1 MIYIVDLAAVLAVA
15 AGSSRTLGA
24 HVFRC
29 GWPALYLGHVRPVW
43 GGMRCQ
49 QPGAECAVMHVQ
61 ELRGP
66 TLPSGLPGKG
76 EHSSRATKWHAA
88 ASIFAAV
95 WAYMP
100 LIGVSACS
108 DEPPTAHGHFHA
120 VGEGPGPAS
129 RAWVPSIHQY
139 STTMP

>member
-76 EHSSRATKWHAA
+76 DTAVVQKNGMLLQ
-88 ASIFAAV
+88 AS
-95 WAYMP
+95 
-100 LIGVSACS
+100 LLLSG
-108 DEPPTAHGHFHA
+108 PTC
-120 VGEGPGPAS
+120 P
-129 RAWVPSIHQY
+129 
-139 STTMP
+139 